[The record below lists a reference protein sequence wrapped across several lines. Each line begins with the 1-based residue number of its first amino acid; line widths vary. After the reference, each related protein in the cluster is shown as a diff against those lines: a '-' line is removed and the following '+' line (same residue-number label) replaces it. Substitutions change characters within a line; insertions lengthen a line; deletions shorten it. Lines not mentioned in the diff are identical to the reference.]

1 MNKVQGKDHLIKTET
16 GAVINADQN
25 AYKLAKQH
33 KRRIMQERE
42 KQQSLEDRI
51 GRLEQLISKLTG
63 EEGEQL

>member
-1 MNKVQGKDHLIKTET
+1 MKKVQGKDHLIKTET

-42 KQQSLEDRI
+42 KQQALEDRI
-51 GRLEQLISKLTG
+51 GRLERLISKLTG